1 MVILY
6 SNFKV
11 VHIPGERNKKGL
23 DEEVQALILSVTCD
37 FLFFFLVKRD
47 PKLMWKYERSLK
59 S

>member
-1 MVILY
+1 MVIVY

-11 VHIPGERNKKGL
+11 VHIAGEREKKGL
-23 DEEVQALILSVTCD
+23 DEALQALIVSVTCGCV
-37 FLFFFLVKRD
+37 FFFLKRD